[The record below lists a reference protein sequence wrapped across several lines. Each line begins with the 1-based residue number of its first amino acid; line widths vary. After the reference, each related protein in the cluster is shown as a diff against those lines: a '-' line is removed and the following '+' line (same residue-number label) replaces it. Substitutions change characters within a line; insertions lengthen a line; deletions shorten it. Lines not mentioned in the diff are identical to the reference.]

1 MNIRS
6 AIQMLPIEEAA
17 KLRGRGPVSSRP
29 YWDPAAWELERQA
42 IFMRSWLH
50 IGHVCEVPEPGSFI
64 RREIEF
70 ARASLL
76 IVRGKDGEVRAFH
89 NACTHRGTQLVS
101 EETEGR
107 RSQFSCPYHMWT
119 YGADGKLLSAP
130 DFERFYV
137 AKEDCAL
144 RQVQCGVLAGLV
156 FINFDPAPKQGLR
169 EFFGP
174 IADELETLPVARA
187 THFSECTYEIA
198 ANWKTNFD
206 NFQENYHLRF
216 VHPRTS
222 ASTCWDE
229 NPFGYPVA
237 YGFSGPH
244 RSQTLPTNPNPPPPS
259 PTMLEAYKRLG
270 AIGAREG
277 LTFPK
282 ADFKLFPAF
291 HVVGLAP
298 NQFSHTMWPLGPDR
312 TRGQVRFY
320 FTSENDS
327 ASKLYAREM
336 TTMTIL
342 DVLCEDR
349 DAIVSAQRGLSSG
362 AIEKIQFQDHEMLP
376 RHLYETVQAMVA
388 DYQAEQEAANP
399 AWLGFPSGSP

>member
-1 MNIRS
+1 MNVQS
-6 AIQMLPIEEAA
+6 AIHMLPTEEAA
-17 KLRGRGPVSSRP
+17 KLRGRGPLSSKP
-29 YWDPAAWELERQA
+29 YFDPDWYELERKA

-50 IGHVCEVPEPGSFI
+50 IGHICEIPEPGSFI
-64 RREIEF
+64 LREVEF
-70 ARASLL
+70 AKASLL
-76 IVRGKDGEVRAFH
+76 IVRGKDGEVRALH
-89 NACTHRGTQLVS
+89 NACTHRGTRLV
-101 EETEGR
+101 EEAEGK

-119 YGADGKLLSAP
+119 FATDGKLLSAP

-137 AKEDCAL
+137 KKEDCSL
-144 RQVQCGVLAGLV
+144 KSVTCEVLGGFI
-156 FINFDPAPKQGLR
+156 FINFESQPRQTLR
-169 EFFGP
+169 QFFGP
-174 IADELETLPVARA
+174 IADELEALPSARA
-187 THFSECTYEIA
+187 THFTECRYEIA

-216 VHPRTS
+216 IHPRTS

-237 YGFSGPH
+237 YGFAGPH

-259 PTMLEAYKRLG
+259 PVMLDAYQR
-270 AIGAREG
+270 IGAVAQREG
-277 LTFPK
+277 LVFPK

-298 NQFSHTMWPLGPDR
+298 HQFTHTMWPLGPDR

-320 FTSENDS
+320 FTSDNDS

-336 TTMTIL
+336 TTMSIL

-349 DAIVSAQRGLSSG
+349 DAIVSAQRGLASG
-362 AIEKIQFQDHEMLP
+362 AVSEVHFQDHEMLP

-388 DYQAEQEAANP
+388 EYQAEQGA
-399 AWLGFPSGSP
+399 

>member
-1 MNIRS
+1 MNVQS
-6 AIQMLPIEEAA
+6 AITMLPTEEAA

-29 YWDPAAWELERQA
+29 YWDPEWYELERKA

-64 RREIEF
+64 VRDVEL

-76 IVRGKDGEVRAFH
+76 ITRSKDGAVRAFH
-89 NACTHRGTQLVS
+89 NVCTHRGTQLVQ
-101 EETEGR
+101 EETEGK

-119 YGADGKLLSAP
+119 YGSDGKLLSAP

-137 AKEDCAL
+137 AKEDCSL
-144 RQVQCGVLAGLV
+144 KQVQCDVMAGFI
-156 FINFDPAPKQGLR
+156 FINFDPQPEQSLL

-174 IADELETLPVARA
+174 IAAELEALPSARA
-187 THFSECTYEIA
+187 THFTECNYEIA

-237 YGFSGPH
+237 YGFAGPH
-244 RSQTLPTNPNPPPPS
+244 RGQTLPTNPNPPKPS
-259 PTMLEAYKRLG
+259 PIMRDGYMRLG
-270 AIGAREG
+270 AVAAREG
-277 LTFPK
+277 LEFDK

-327 ASKLYAREM
+327 ASKLYAREF

-349 DAIVSAQRGLSSG
+349 DAIVSAQRGLASG
-362 AIEKIQFQDHEMLP
+362 AVEQVHFQDHEMLP
-376 RHLYETVQAMVA
+376 RHLYETVKAMVE
-388 DYQAEQEAANP
+388 DYQAEQQN
-399 AWLGFPSGSP
+399 G

>member
-1 MNIRS
+1 
-6 AIQMLPIEEAA
+6 
-17 KLRGRGPVSSRP
+17 
-29 YWDPAAWELERQA
+29 
-42 IFMRSWLH
+42 
-50 IGHVCEVPEPGSFI
+50 
-64 RREIEF
+64 
-70 ARASLL
+70 
-76 IVRGKDGEVRAFH
+76 
-89 NACTHRGTQLVS
+89 
-101 EETEGR
+101 
-107 RSQFSCPYHMWT
+107 MWT
-119 YGADGKLLSAP
+119 YGTDGRLLSAP

-137 AKEDCAL
+137 KKEDCTL
-144 RQVQCGVLAGLV
+144 KSVPCEVLGGFI
-156 FINFDPAPKQGLR
+156 FINFDPRPRQTLR
-169 EFFGP
+169 DFFGP
-174 IADELETLPVARA
+174 IAEELEALPSARA
-187 THFSECTYEIA
+187 THFTECRYEIA

-216 VHPRTS
+216 IHPRTS
-222 ASTCWDE
+222 AATCWDE

-259 PTMLEAYKRLG
+259 PAMLDAYQRIG
-270 AIGAREG
+270 VIGAREG
-277 LTFPK
+277 LVFDK

-320 FTSENDS
+320 FTSDNDS

-349 DAIVSAQRGLSSG
+349 DAIVSAQKGLASG
-362 AIEKIQFQDHEMLP
+362 AVSQVHFQDHEMLP
-376 RHLYETVQAMVA
+376 RHLYETVQALVA
-388 DYQAEQEAANP
+388 DYQAEQGGA
-399 AWLGFPSGSP
+399 

>member
-1 MNIRS
+1 MNVQS
-6 AIQMLPIEEAA
+6 AIQMLPTEEAA
-17 KLRGRGPVSSRP
+17 KLRGRGPVPSKP
-29 YWDPAAWELERQA
+29 YYDPEWYELERKA

-50 IGHVCEVPEPGSFI
+50 IGHVCEIPEPGSFI
-64 RREIEF
+64 LREVEF
-70 ARASLL
+70 AKASLL
-76 IVRGKDGEVRAFH
+76 IVRGKDGIVRAFH
-89 NACTHRGTQLVS
+89 NVCTHRGTRLV
-101 EETEGR
+101 EEAEGK

-119 YGADGKLLSAP
+119 YGPDGKLLSAP

-137 AKEDCAL
+137 KKEDCSL
-144 RQVQCGVLAGLV
+144 KSVPCEVLGGFI
-156 FINFDPAPKQGLR
+156 FINLDPQPGQTLR
-169 EFFGP
+169 DFFGP
-174 IADELETLPVARA
+174 IAEELEALPSARA
-187 THFSECTYEIA
+187 THFTECRYEIA

-216 VHPRTS
+216 IHPRTS
-222 ASTCWDE
+222 ASTCWVE

-237 YGFSGPH
+237 YGFAGPH

-259 PTMLEAYKRLG
+259 PTMLDAYQRIG

-277 LTFPK
+277 LVFPK

-320 FTSENDS
+320 FTSDNDS

-336 TTMTIL
+336 TTMSIL

-349 DAIVSAQRGLSSG
+349 DAIVSAQQGLASG
-362 AIEKIQFQDHEMLP
+362 AVSQVHFQDHEMLP

-388 DYQAEQEAANP
+388 DYQAEQGGA
-399 AWLGFPSGSP
+399 